1 MSGHHVFGP
10 SGYARWATCHGA
22 QALIQCLNLPEQP
35 PQRHSAEG
43 TAAHS
48 VAELT
53 AAKALGL
60 EGYAPPP
67 VKGDILTVDGFDIEV
82 DEDMLDG
89 ATRWADAI
97 LACLA
102 QHHGDPADAMAA
114 LEQRLEIP
122 LPGYPGV
129 ITGTS
134 DGVVITRDAEGYD
147 VLWTLDYKYGRKTVS
162 AATGQLTLYAVGAI
176 DRYGDLTDIR
186 TVHQIIVQ
194 PRVSEVNDLH
204 TLTIEQVEGF
214 ANSAGLA
221 AFTANA
227 LLDKPEAAI
236 LPHLHPSPDACQWCE
251 AKGACPALA
260 RELLNEFLDE
270 TQEPPEP
277 APVAHDT
284 PAERVAHWFTLLPR
298 VREWCD
304 KVEGIANA
312 LALSGHTLPGLKLV
326 TGKRGNRKWRDE
338 AAATE
343 LLEVL
348 LGEEAF
354 TRKLITPAQAD
365 KLAGKKGMGSLED
378 LTVQEDG
385 KPTLAPESDKRPAIS
400 VDTLS
405 DFEAE

>member
-1 MSGHHVFGP
+1 MSGHHIFGP
-10 SGYARWATCHGA
+10 SGYSRWSTCHGA
-22 QALIQCLNLPEQP
+22 AALIQCLNLPEQA

-43 TAAHS
+43 TAAHG

-67 VKGDILTVDGFDIEV
+67 VKGDTLHVDGFDIEV
-82 DEDMLDG
+82 DEEMLDG
-89 ATRWADAI
+89 AGRWADAI

-102 QHHGDPADAMAA
+102 QHHGDPENAMAV
-114 LEQRLEIP
+114 LEQRLDIP
-122 LPGYPGV
+122 LPGYSGM

-134 DGVVITRDAEGYD
+134 DAVVITTDDTGRE
-147 VLWTLDYKYGRKTVS
+147 VLWTLDYKYGRKPVS
-162 AATGQLTLYAVGAI
+162 ADSGQLTLYAVGAI
-176 DRYGDLTDIR
+176 DRYGDLADFV

-204 TLTIEQVEGF
+204 TLTIEQVEDF

-260 RELLNEFLDE
+260 RELLSEFLDE
-270 TQEPPEP
+270 TQDPPEP

-312 LALSGHTLPGLKLV
+312 LALSGQTLPGLKLV

-338 AAATE
+338 DAATE

-348 LGEEAF
+348 LGDEAF

-378 LTVQEDG
+378 LTVQEEG
-385 KPTLAPESDKRPAIS
+385 KPTLAPESDKRPAIA

>member
-10 SGYARWATCHGA
+10 SGYARWSTCHGA
-22 QALIQCLNLPEQP
+22 AALIQCLNLPEQA

-43 TAAHS
+43 TAAHG

-60 EGYAPPP
+60 TGYALPP
-67 VKGDILTVDGFDIEV
+67 VKGDTLHVDGFDIEV
-82 DEDMLDG
+82 DEEMLDG

-102 QHHGDPADAMAA
+102 QHHGDPADAMVV
-114 LEQRLEIP
+114 LEQHLDIP
-122 LPGYPGV
+122 LPGYPGT

-134 DGVVITRDAEGYD
+134 DAVVITRDDTGHD
-147 VLWTLDYKYGRKTVS
+147 VLWALDYKYGRKPVS
-162 AATGQLTLYAVGAI
+162 ADSGQLTLYAVGAI
-176 DRYGDLTDIR
+176 DRYGDLADFV

-204 TLTIEQVEGF
+204 TLTIEQVEDF

-236 LPHLHPSPDACQWCE
+236 LTHLHPSPDACQWCE

-260 RELLNEFLDE
+260 RELLSEFLDE

-338 AAATE
+338 DAATE

-348 LGEEAF
+348 LGDEAF
-354 TRKLITPAQAD
+354 TRKLISPAQAD

-378 LTVQEDG
+378 LTVQEEG
-385 KPTLAPESDKRPAIS
+385 KPTLAPESDKRPAIA